1 MSVLFAWNFDA
12 SPVVDYSG
20 NGRGFALTGTSS
32 LTAAGGGYTYGGV
45 KPNAKALQQG
55 GLEIQAGPAI
65 TGLNTAARTLQF
77 WAKIDLANPS
87 WLMELHDTNND
98 TGAFGL
104 LFLSSSFRWRVKDL
118 AQVVAEVPIA
128 APDPT
133 VYHNWC
139 LTHDGSTLKGY
150 KDGVQIG
157 TDVAVGALLV
167 AEDLRVFDLAGNN
180 TRLSDTRYFDEAL
193 SATDVNLF
201 MNTPVEQPV
210 IELGRAV
217 ETAQARTMDPTASAP
232 LTQAV
237 SSETARP
244 LAPAASTP
252 QGRAVSTETARK
264 LAPSATHVFGR
275 AIETAVARA
284 MAAAG
289 AVAFRQAASSEVSRP
304 FAASLAELFGRSVEV
319 EVARPLAATGHHVF
333 GRAVEADHSR
343 GFAGSNPG
351 LRVYRHGV
359 GVMPVQIGVFRHGV
373 FVPSTH
379 WEVSGHAEG

>member
-55 GLEIQAGPAI
+55 GLEIQQGPAI
-65 TGLNTAARTLQF
+65 TGLNPAARTLQF

-104 LFLSSSFRWRVKDL
+104 LFLSSTFRFRVKDL
-118 AQVVAEVPIA
+118 SQVVAEVNIA

-157 TDVAVGALLV
+157 SDVAVGALLV
-167 AEDLRVFDLAGNN
+167 AEDVRVFDLAGNN

-201 MNTPVEQPV
+201 MNTPVEQAV

-217 ETAQARTMDPTASAP
+217 EADQARATDPASSTP
-232 LTQAV
+232 LTQVV
-237 SSETARP
+237 SSETPRP

-252 QGRAVSTETARK
+252 LGLAGSTETARG
-264 LAPSATHVFGR
+264 LAPSATHVLGR
-275 AIETAVARA
+275 AIETAVAKE

-289 AVAFRQAASSEVSRP
+289 AVAFRQAASSEV
-304 FAASLAELFGRSVEV
+304 AK
-319 EVARPLAATGHHVF
+319 PLTVILPDHHVF
-333 GRAVEADHSR
+333 GRAIEHDVTR
-343 GFAGSNPG
+343 KFPGSNPG
-351 LRVYRHGV
+351 LRIYRHGV
-359 GVMPVQIGVFRHGV
+359 GVMPVQIGVLRHGV

-379 WEVSGHAEG
+379 WEVNGRG